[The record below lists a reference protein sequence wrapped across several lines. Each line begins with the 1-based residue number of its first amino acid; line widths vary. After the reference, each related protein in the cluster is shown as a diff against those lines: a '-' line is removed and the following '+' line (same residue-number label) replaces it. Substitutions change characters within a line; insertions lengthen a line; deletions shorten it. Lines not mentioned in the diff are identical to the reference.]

1 MNITKIKPFNEYKE
15 EFRKTKLKNLN
26 NIIKIA
32 EQVSKGYMTFDQ
44 HEKFIKEGLKLYEEQ
59 MAKLE
64 KIKIYSLLI
73 MIKMIVKM
81 II

>member
-44 HEKFIKEGLKLYEEQ
+44 HEKLIKEGLKLYEEQ